1 MSGLLLLAL
10 SLAGALAQQPEQAH
24 LSLTGKEGELSL
36 DFMAHRL
43 NCTTT
48 WGVQLA
54 TSPDFTQAEFIP
66 ASACTDF
73 TLSEPALT
81 LAVRVL
87 LKGLVAGTTYYYV
100 CGSEELRDPWSMVY
114 SFVYN
119 SGSQHEGGP
128 VYAIL
133 ADFGTF
139 NMESL
144 GKLTAEAYT
153 GRYDVLLHAGEFS
166 PLPHL
171 SFPLPSRSS

>member
-1 MSGLLLLAL
+1 MAALLLLAL
-10 SLAGALAQQPEQAH
+10 AFGGALAQQPEQAH
-24 LSLTGKEGELSL
+24 LSLTGRDGELSL

-43 NCTTT
+43 NCSTT
-48 WGVQLA
+48 WGVQLG

-66 ASACTDF
+66 ASACSDF
-73 TLSEPALT
+73 THSEPALT

-87 LKGLVAGTTYYYV
+87 LRGLVAGTQYYYV
-100 CGSEELRDPWSMVY
+100 AGSPELRDPWSQVF

-119 SGSQHEGGP
+119 SGSLRAGGP

-144 GKLTAEAYT
+144 GKLTAEAYE
-153 GRYDVLLHAGEFS
+153 GRYDVLLHAGDFS
-166 PLPHL
+166 
-171 SFPLPSRSS
+171 